1 MSASVKFEV
10 VSTPLFKETPFS
22 GNFINSEKESGGEG
36 KAEECAAL
44 LLLFKRFLVIL
55 FLIPSLQARTRGRE
69 LLEQVLDRAII

>member
-1 MSASVKFEV
+1 MSAGVKFEV

-22 GNFINSEKESGGEG
+22 KNFITSKESGEEG

-55 FLIPSLQARTRGRE
+55 VLIPSLQART
-69 LLEQVLDRAII
+69 